1 MMHFG
6 MSGRGQGMQG
16 LGKSF
21 SAGTMGQIRAG
32 MAEVAGEVPVSS
44 L

>member
-1 MMHFG
+1 MMHSG

-21 SAGTMGQIRAG
+21 STGMMGQIRAG
-32 MAEVAGEVPVSS
+32 MAGSGC
-44 L
+44 